1 MPARR
6 TSTRPTPRTPA
17 SMTKRVPAATKRRP
31 THPRDWERRLAQAF
45 GDPANPWHPMR
56 DE

>member
-1 MPARR
+1 MADRR
-6 TSTRPTPRTPA
+6 STPRSTNRPKNA
-17 SMTKRVPAATKRRP
+17 ITRVTTRRRP
-31 THPRDWERRLAQAF
+31 EQAAPSKDWERRLVAL